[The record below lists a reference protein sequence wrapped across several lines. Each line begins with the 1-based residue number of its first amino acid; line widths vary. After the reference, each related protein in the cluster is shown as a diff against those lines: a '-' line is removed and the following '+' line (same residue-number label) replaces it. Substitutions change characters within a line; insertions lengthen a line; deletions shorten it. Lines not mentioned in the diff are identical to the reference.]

1 MDLANFDSN
10 STLLDCDFSS
20 FKSCNWKND
29 IRGIEKWRINDQYN
43 SGFTDGQIYF
53 QKNAPNIKIGPQNGD
68 WTGTIRKF

>member
-1 MDLANFDSN
+1 MDLTNFDSN

-29 IRGIEKWRINDQYN
+29 IRGIEKWRTNDQYN
-43 SGFTDGQIYF
+43 SGLTDGQIYF

-68 WTGTIRKF
+68 RTETIRKF